1 MRFLSNATQQQ
12 QNMNNNDNL
21 TVIPFCYCIT
31 YRIYLRCYG
40 SESMHVVF
48 MFFILFL
55 SIAKAPQ
62 RATELSFGRHFHGA
76 FDELACGFT
85 DFSPHFLL
93 LCFWIPLRF

>member
-1 MRFLSNATQQQ
+1 
-12 QNMNNNDNL
+12 
-21 TVIPFCYCIT
+21 
-31 YRIYLRCYG
+31 
-40 SESMHVVF
+40 MHVVF

-93 LCFWIPLRF
+93 YVFGYLFDSDGGLLRGCYECTELQFSTVCFLQLHYIYISVLCISC